1 MRSITQT
8 RPGGRRLLAVAA
20 AAALLASVP
29 AGPLLAQD
37 EFQPQRQG
45 GIPGA
50 LLPDE
55 LSLWVYDEASASYQ
69 VVEGDASQPYVPNLR
84 PFPEGTKIGFAE
96 GLAAIPFSNAINRG
110 IFAHAEDLGFEVVY
124 CDNNFDAQ
132 LAVSC
137 AEQIASQDPDF
148 VVESNWQAGAAQAV
162 MDIFDAQAIPVVSI
176 DVVHPNAIF
185 MGADNWTSGFLA
197 GQGAANWA
205 IAADRCEQVWILM
218 GVNPGEGDAANER
231 LTGFAD
237 GVQSVC
243 GPIPEDRQDTIL
255 TDQQTSEQSLTL
267 ATDWLTAHPQAE
279 VVLASSIDDARSDGI
294 ARALTQSGRE
304 GVAIGIGC
312 DDIGIAATRIPVD
325 ENHFLGCVAYFPERY
340 PDFVISVAADVLE
353 GVPVPQEVH
362 IDHVFLDSETIGDV
376 YPEA

>member
-1 MRSITQT
+1 MRANSQN
-8 RPGGRRLLAVAA
+8 RAQGSRWVAFLG
-20 AAALLASVP
+20 AAALIAAIPGAV
-29 AGPLLAQD
+29 LAQD
-37 EFQPQRQG
+37 EYVPERVA

-50 LLPDE
+50 LLPEE
-55 LSLWVYDEASASYQ
+55 LSLWSYDSDTAAYT
-69 VVEGDASQPYVPNLR
+69 VVEGDASAPYVPNLR
-84 PFPEGTKIGFAE
+84 AFPEGTKIGFAE

-110 IFAHAEDLGFEVVY
+110 IYALAEELGFEVVY

-137 AEQIASQDPDF
+137 AEQIASQAPDF
-148 VVESNWQAGAAQAV
+148 VVESNWQAGAAQQV
-162 MDIFDAQAIPVVSI
+162 MDIFNAASIPVVSI

-197 GQGAANWA
+197 GQGAAEWA
-205 IAADRCEQVWILM
+205 AAADRCGEVSILM

-243 GPIPEDRQDTIL
+243 GAIPDDRQDTIL

-267 ATDWLTAHPQAE
+267 ATDWLTAHPEAGL
-279 VVLASSIDDARSDGI
+279 VLASSIDDARSDGI
-294 ARALTQSGRE
+294 ARALTQSGRD
-304 GVAIGIGC
+304 GAAIGIGC
-312 DDIGIAATRIPVD
+312 DDIGIAATRIPVE

-340 PDFVISVAADVLE
+340 PEYVISVAADVLE

-362 IDHVFLDSETIGDV
+362 IDHVFLDADSIEEI
-376 YPEA
+376 YPA

>member
-1 MRSITQT
+1 MAAV
-8 RPGGRRLLAVAA
+8 PGAV
-20 AAALLASVP
+20 
-29 AGPLLAQD
+29 LAQD
-37 EFQPQRQG
+37 EYVPERVS

-55 LSLWVYDEASASYQ
+55 LSLWSYDSDGAAYA
-69 VVEGDASQPYVPNLR
+69 VVDGDASTPYAPNLR
-84 PFPEGTKIGFAE
+84 AFPEGTKIGFAE

-110 IFAHAEDLGFEVVY
+110 IYALGEELGFEVVY

-137 AEQIASQDPDF
+137 AEQIASQEPDF
-148 VVESNWQAGAAQAV
+148 VVESNWQAGAAQSV
-162 MDIFDAQAIPVVSI
+162 MDIFNAESIPVVSI

-197 GQGAANWA
+197 GQGAAEWA
-205 IAADRCEQVWILM
+205 AAADRCGEVSILM

-243 GPIPEDRQDTIL
+243 GAIPDDRQDTIL

-267 ATDWLTAHPQAE
+267 ATDWLTAHPGAGL
-279 VVLASSIDDARSDGI
+279 VLASSIDDARSDGI
-294 ARALTQSGRE
+294 ARALSQSGRD
-304 GVAIGIGC
+304 GAAIGIGC
-312 DDIGIAATRIPVD
+312 DDIGIAATRIPVE

-340 PDFVISVAADVLE
+340 PEFVISVAADVLE

-362 IDHVFLDSETIGDV
+362 IDHVFLDAGSIGEV
-376 YPEA
+376 YPE

>member
-1 MRSITQT
+1 MVINSQNRS
-8 RPGGRRLLAVAA
+8 RGSRWLAVAGTS
-20 AAALLASVP
+20 ALIATMIPGAVV
-29 AGPLLAQD
+29 GQD
-37 EFQPQRQG
+37 EYVPERAS

-55 LSLWVYDEASASYQ
+55 LSLWTYDSDAAEY
-69 VVEGDASQPYVPNLR
+69 VVAEGDASAPYVPSLR
-84 PFPEGTKIGFAE
+84 AFPEGTKIGFAE

-110 IFAHAEDLGFEVVY
+110 IFALGEELGFDVIY
-124 CDNNFDAQ
+124 CDNNFDPQ
-132 LAVSC
+132 LAISC
-137 AEQIASQDPDF
+137 AEQIASQEPDF
-148 VVESNWQAGAAQAV
+148 VVESNWQSGAAQSV
-162 MDIFDAQAIPVVSI
+162 MDIFDARSIPVASI

-197 GQGAANWA
+197 GQGAAEWA
-205 IAADRCEQVWILM
+205 AAADRCDEVSILM

-237 GVQSVC
+237 GVQAVC
-243 GPIPEDRQDTIL
+243 GAIPEERQDTIL

-267 ATDWLTAHPQAE
+267 ATDWLTAHPDAGL
-279 VVLASSIDDARSDGI
+279 VLASSIDDARSDGI
-294 ARALTQSGRE
+294 ARALTQSGRD

-312 DDIGIAATRIPVD
+312 DDIGIAATRIDVD

-340 PDFVISVAADVLE
+340 PEFVISIAADVLE

-362 IDHVFLDSETIGDV
+362 IDHVFLDADSIGDV
-376 YPEA
+376 YPA

>member
-1 MRSITQT
+1 MTTTSRS
-8 RPGGRRLLAVAA
+8 RLRGL
-20 AAALLASVP
+20 AALALLWALSSAP
-29 AGPLLAQD
+29 ATALAQ
-37 EFQPQRQG
+37 EEYTPQRQG

-55 LSLWVYDEASASYQ
+55 LSLWTYDGGSASY
-69 VVEGDASQPYVPNLR
+69 VPVEGDASAPYVPNPR
-84 PFPEGTKIGFAE
+84 AFPEGTKIGFAE

-110 IFAHAEDLGFEVVY
+110 IYALADELGFEVIY

-137 AEQIASQDPDF
+137 AEQIASQGPDF
-148 VVESNWQAGAAQAV
+148 VVESNWQAGAAQSV

-197 GQGAANWA
+197 GEAAGGYA
-205 IAADRCEQVWILM
+205 AAADRCGEVWILM
-218 GVNPGEGDAANER
+218 GVNPGEGAAANER

-237 GVQSVC
+237 GVQAMC
-243 GPIPEDRQDTIL
+243 GPIPDDRMDTIL

-267 ATDWLTAHPQAE
+267 ATDWLTAHPEAGL
-279 VVLASSIDDARSDGI
+279 VLASTIDDARSDGV

-304 GVAIGIGC
+304 GVAVGIGC
-312 DDIGIAATRIPVD
+312 DDFGIAATRIPVE

-340 PDFVISVAADVLE
+340 PEYVISVAADVLE

-362 IDHVFLDSETIGDV
+362 IDHVFLDSETIEEV
-376 YPEA
+376 YPSS

>member
-1 MRSITQT
+1 MIGSRS
-8 RPGGRRLLAVAA
+8 RKLAA
-20 AAALLASVP
+20 AIVVTAALTTASG
-29 AGPLLAQD
+29 AALAQ
-37 EFQPQRQG
+37 EPYTPERVG

-50 LLPDE
+50 LLPEE
-55 LSLWVYDEASASYQ
+55 LSLWVYDAGSASYQ
-69 VVEGDASQPYVPNLR
+69 EVEGDASAPYVPNLR
-84 PFPEGTKIGFAE
+84 PFPEGTRIGFAE

-110 IFAHAEDLGFEVVY
+110 IYALADELGFEVIY

-132 LAVSC
+132 QAVTC
-137 AEQIASQDPDF
+137 AETIAQQDPDF
-148 VVESNWQAGAAQAV
+148 VVESNWQAGAAESV
-162 MDIFDAQAIPVVSI
+162 MAIFDAAAIPVVTI

-197 GQGAANWA
+197 GEAAGGYA
-205 IAADRCEQVWILM
+205 AAADRCGEVSILM

-237 GVQSVC
+237 GVQSIC
-243 GPIPEDRQDTIL
+243 GTIPEDRMDTIL

-267 ATDWLTAHPQAE
+267 ATDWLTSHPDAGL
-279 VVLASSIDDARSDGI
+279 VLASTIDDARSDGV

-304 GVAIGIGC
+304 GVAVGIGC
-312 DDIGIAATRIPVD
+312 DDIGIAATRIPVE

-340 PDFVISVAADVLE
+340 PEYVISVAADVLE

-362 IDHVFLDSETIGDV
+362 IDHIFLDSETIGDV
-376 YPEA
+376 YPE